1 MSLRS
6 FWGTIQSNTF
16 SRKVV
21 RMTDLAKRVDDH
33 VGQQIRKRRNLL
45 GMTQEEL
52 ARALKISYQQVQKYE
67 TGANRVSAGRL
78 YEISQKLGIE
88 VSYFF
93 EDASEAV
100 PVEREHGGKTRSTV
114 DLVRSFDEIKSSGLR
129 SALVGLIRELAR
141 ASAA

>member
-1 MSLRS
+1 MH
-6 FWGTIQSNTF
+6 
-16 SRKVV
+16 

-78 YEISQKLGIE
+78 FEISERLGVE

-93 EDASEAV
+93 ENASEAT
-100 PVEREHGGKTRSTV
+100 PMAREHGGKSRSTV
-114 DLVRSFDEIKSSGLR
+114 DLVRSFDEISSPGVR
-129 SALVGLIRELAR
+129 SAVVGLIRELAR
-141 ASAA
+141 AAPG

>member
-6 FWGTIQSNTF
+6 FWGTIRLNTF

-78 YEISQKLGIE
+78 YEISEKLGIE

-93 EDASEAV
+93 EDASDAT
-100 PVEREHGGKTRSTV
+100 PIEREHGGKTRSTV